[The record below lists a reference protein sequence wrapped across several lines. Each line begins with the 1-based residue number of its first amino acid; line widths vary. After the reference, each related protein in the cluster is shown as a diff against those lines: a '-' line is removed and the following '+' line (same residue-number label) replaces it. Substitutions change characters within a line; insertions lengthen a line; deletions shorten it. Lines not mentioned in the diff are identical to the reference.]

1 MAFTIA
7 MAGKGGVGKTTL
19 CGFLIRYLLEK
30 RRGPVLAVDADAN
43 SNLHEVMGVSV
54 DQQVGTIR
62 EDSKHKST
70 KEDLA
75 GVTNVDNMELMINQA
90 LIEASGFDLIS
101 MGRPEGPGCYCF
113 PNHVIRRFMDKLSDN
128 YPYVVMDNEA
138 GLEHLSRRTTQD
150 TDLMLVVSDPS
161 ARSLRTVGR
170 VKELVKELELRVHR
184 IGLIVN
190 RAAGELPKE
199 SLDVIKDT
207 GVDLVGVVRSDETLA
222 SFDLRNIPLIK
233 LPADSGALKAAYS
246 IFDSLNIP

>member
-19 CGFLIRYLLEK
+19 CGFLIRYLIEK
-30 RRGPVLAVDADAN
+30 RKGPVLAVDADAN

-70 KEDLA
+70 KEDLV
-75 GVTNVDNMELMINQA
+75 GVTNVDNMELLINQA
-90 LIEASGFDLIS
+90 LTEASGFDLIS

-113 PNHVIRRFMDKLSDN
+113 PNHVIRRFMDRLSDN

-170 VKELVKELELRVHR
+170 VKELVTELELRVHR

-190 RAAGELPKE
+190 RVAGELPKE
-199 SLDVIKDT
+199 SMDVIKDT
-207 GVDLVGVVRSDETLA
+207 GVELVGVVRSDETLA
-222 SFDLRNIPLIK
+222 SFDLMNIPLIQ
-233 LPADSGALKAAYS
+233 LPADSAALKSAYS

>member
-19 CGFLIRYLLEK
+19 SGFLIRYLIER

-43 SNLHEVMGVSV
+43 SNLHEVLGISV
-54 DQQVGTIR
+54 GQQVGTIR
-62 EDSKHKST
+62 EDSKHRAR
-70 KEDLA
+70 KEELA
-75 GVTNVDNMELMINQA
+75 GVANVDNMELMINQA
-90 LIEASGFDLIS
+90 LVEARGFDLIS

-113 PNHVIRRFMDKLSDN
+113 PNHVIRRFMDRLSDN

-150 TDLMLVVSDPS
+150 TDLMLIVSDPS

-170 VKELVKELELRVHR
+170 VRELVKELELRVHR

-190 RAAGELPKE
+190 RVAGELPQE
-199 SLDVIKDT
+199 SLDVIKEI
-207 GVDLVGVVRSDETLA
+207 GVDLAGVVPADDLLA
-222 SFDLRNIPLIK
+222 SYDLRNRPLIE
-233 LPADSGALKAAYS
+233 LPAECNALKTAYS

>member
-19 CGFLIRYLLEK
+19 CGFLIRYLIEK
-30 RRGPVLAVDADAN
+30 RKGPILAVDADAN
-43 SNLHEVMGVSV
+43 SNLHEVLGVSV
-54 DQQVGTIR
+54 EQQVGTIR
-62 EDSKHKST
+62 EDSKHRAR
-70 KEDLA
+70 KEELA
-75 GVTNVDNMELMINQA
+75 GVANVDNMELMINQA
-90 LIEASGFDLIS
+90 LIEAKGFDLIS

-113 PNHVIRRFMDKLSDN
+113 PNHVIRRFMDRLSDN

-150 TDLMLVVSDPS
+150 TDLMLIVSDPS

-170 VKELVKELELRVHR
+170 VNELVKELELRVHR

-190 RAAGELPKE
+190 RVTGDLPQESREVIKGLGMELFGVVQSDEVLAAYDLNNRPLIELPAE
-199 SLDVIKDT
+199 D
-207 GVDLVGVVRSDETLA
+207 A
-222 SFDLRNIPLIK
+222 
-233 LPADSGALKAAYS
+233 ALKTAYS

>member
-19 CGFLIRYLLEK
+19 CGFLIRYLIEK
-30 RRGPVLAVDADAN
+30 RRGPILAVDADAN
-43 SNLHEVMGVSV
+43 SNLHEVLGVSV
-54 DQQVGTIR
+54 EQQVGTIR
-62 EDSKHKST
+62 EDSKHRAR
-70 KEDLA
+70 KEELA
-75 GVTNVDNMELMINQA
+75 SVTNVDNMELMINQA
-90 LIEASGFDLIS
+90 LIEAKGFDLIS

-170 VKELVKELELRVHR
+170 VKELVTELELRVHR

-190 RAAGELPKE
+190 RAAGELPTE
-199 SLDVIKDT
+199 TLDVIKET
-207 GVDLVGVVRSDETLA
+207 GVELVGVIPADDLLA
-222 SFDLRNIPLIK
+222 SYDLKNIPLNG
-233 LPADSGALKAAYS
+233 LPADSAAIKTAYS
-246 IFDSLNIP
+246 IFDGLNIP

>member
-1 MAFTIA
+1 MAYTIA

-19 CGFLIRYLLEK
+19 CGFLIRYLIEK
-30 RRGPVLAVDADAN
+30 RKGPILAVDADAN
-43 SNLHEVMGVSV
+43 SNLHEVLGVEV
-54 DQQVGTIR
+54 KQQVGTIR
-62 EDSKHKST
+62 EDSKHKS
-70 KEDLA
+70 KREDLA

-90 LIEASGFDLIS
+90 LIEARGFDLIS

-150 TDLMLVVSDPS
+150 TDLMLIVSDAS

-170 VKELVKELELRVHR
+170 VKELITELELRVHR
-184 IGLIVN
+184 VGLIVN
-190 RAAGELPKE
+190 RATGELGAE
-199 SLDVIKDT
+199 TLDVIKDT
-207 GVDLVGVVRSDETLA
+207 GVELFGVVQADETLA
-222 SFDLRNIPLIK
+222 TYDLRNIPLIQ
-233 LPADSGALKAAYS
+233 LPQEDAALKTAWS

>member
-1 MAFTIA
+1 MAYTIA

-19 CGFLIRYLLEK
+19 CGFLIRYLIEK
-30 RRGPVLAVDADAN
+30 RKGPILAVDADAN
-43 SNLHEVMGVSV
+43 SNLHEVLGVEV
-54 DQQVGTIR
+54 NQQVGTIR
-62 EDSKHKST
+62 EDSKHKS
-70 KEDLA
+70 KREDLA

-90 LIEASGFDLIS
+90 LIEASGYDLIS

-150 TDLMLVVSDPS
+150 TDLMLIVSDSS

-170 VKELVKELELRVHR
+170 VKELITELELRVHR
-184 IGLIVN
+184 VGLIVN
-190 RAAGELPKE
+190 RAAGELAPESLQVIKE
-199 SLDVIKDT
+199 S
-207 GVDLVGVVRSDETLA
+207 GVDLIGVVQSDETLA
-222 SFDLRNIPLIK
+222 SYDLKNIPLIQ
-233 LPADSGALKAAYS
+233 LPPEDPALKTAWS

>member
-1 MAFTIA
+1 MAYTIA

-19 CGFLIRYLLEK
+19 CGFMIRYLLEK
-30 RRGPVLAVDADAN
+30 RKGPVLAVDADAN
-43 SNLHEVMGVSV
+43 SNLHEVLGISV
-54 DQQVGTIR
+54 EQQVGTIR
-62 EDSKHKST
+62 EDSKHKS
-70 KEDLA
+70 KNVELA
-75 GVTNVDNMELMINQA
+75 GVTNVDNMELMISQS
-90 LIEASGFDLIS
+90 LVEAKGFDLIS

-150 TDLMLVVSDPS
+150 TDLMLIVSDPS

-170 VKELVKELELRVHR
+170 VSELVTELELRVHR

-190 RAAGELPKE
+190 RAAGELPQE

-207 GVDLVGVVRSDETLA
+207 SVDLLGVIRTDDTLA
-222 SFDLRNIPLIK
+222 SYDLENIPLIQ
-233 LPADSGALKAAYS
+233 LPLESSALKTAYS
-246 IFDSLNIP
+246 IFEGLNIP

>member
-19 CGFLIRYLLEK
+19 GGFLIRYLMEK
-30 RRGPVLAVDADAN
+30 RKGPILAVDADAN
-43 SNLHEVMGVSV
+43 SNLHEVLGVTV

-62 EDSKHKST
+62 EDSKHKS
-70 KEDLA
+70 KREDLA
-75 GVTNVDNMELMINQA
+75 GVTNVDNMELMISQS
-90 LIEASGFDLIS
+90 LIESKGFDLIS

-150 TDLMLVVSDPS
+150 TDLMLIVSDPS

-170 VKELVKELELRVHR
+170 VRELVTELELRVHK

-190 RAAGELPKE
+190 RAVGDLSPE
-199 SLDVIKDT
+199 SLEVIKET
-207 GVDLVGVVRSDETLA
+207 GVDLLGVIKADETLA
-222 SFDLRNIPLIK
+222 SYDQRNIPLIQ
-233 LPADSGALKAAYS
+233 LPAESAALKSAYS

>member
-19 CGFLIRYLLEK
+19 CGFLIRYLIEK
-30 RRGPVLAVDADAN
+30 KKGPVLAVDADAN
-43 SNLHEVMGVSV
+43 SNLHEVLGIKV

-62 EDSKHKST
+62 EDSKHRAR
-70 KEDLA
+70 KEELA
-75 GVTNVDNMELMINQA
+75 SVSNVDNMELMINQA
-90 LIEASGFDLIS
+90 LIEAKGVDLIS

-150 TDLMLVVSDPS
+150 TDLMLIVSDPS

-170 VKELVKELELRVHR
+170 VKELIIELELRVHK

-190 RAAGELPKE
+190 RAAGELPQE
-199 SLDVIKDT
+199 SLNVIKET
-207 GVDLVGVVRSDETLA
+207 GVDLLGVVRADETLA
-222 SFDLRNIPLIK
+222 SYDLKNIPLIE
-233 LPADSGALKAAYS
+233 LPQEDAALKTAWG
-246 IFDSLNIP
+246 IFDGLNIP

>member
-19 CGFLIRYLLEK
+19 CGFLIRYLIEK
-30 RRGPVLAVDADAN
+30 RKGPVLAVDADAN

-70 KEDLA
+70 KEDLV
-75 GVTNVDNMELMINQA
+75 GVTNVDNMELLINQA
-90 LIEASGFDLIS
+90 LTEASGFDLIS

-113 PNHVIRRFMDKLSDN
+113 PNHVIRRFMDRLSDN

-199 SLDVIKDT
+199 SMDVIKDT
-207 GVDLVGVVRSDETLA
+207 GVELVGVVRSDETLA
-222 SFDLRNIPLIK
+222 SFDLMNIPLIQ
-233 LPADSGALKAAYS
+233 LPVDSAALKSAYS

>member
-19 CGFLIRYLLEK
+19 CGFLIRYLIEK
-30 RRGPVLAVDADAN
+30 RKGPVLAVDADAN

-70 KEDLA
+70 KEDLV
-75 GVTNVDNMELMINQA
+75 GVTNVDNMELLINQA
-90 LIEASGFDLIS
+90 LTEANGFDLIS

-113 PNHVIRRFMDKLSDN
+113 PNHVIRRFMDRLSDN

-199 SLDVIKDT
+199 SMDVIKDT
-207 GVDLVGVVRSDETLA
+207 GVELVGVVRSDETLA
-222 SFDLRNIPLIK
+222 SFDLMNIPLIQ
-233 LPADSGALKAAYS
+233 LPVDSAALKSAYS